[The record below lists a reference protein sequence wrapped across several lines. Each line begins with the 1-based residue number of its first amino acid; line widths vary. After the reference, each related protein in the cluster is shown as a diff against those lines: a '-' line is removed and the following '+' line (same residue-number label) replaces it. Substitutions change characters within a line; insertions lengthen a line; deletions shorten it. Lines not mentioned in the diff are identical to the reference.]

1 MSDERRNQTAGPGTA
16 LKPGAVTA
24 IDGERYLID
33 LHFQDEPQVIA
44 AYLVRGR
51 TGAILIETGPGST
64 FDALVAGIG
73 AAGLS
78 VNDLTAVYVTHIH
91 LDHAGA
97 AGLLAAI
104 NPRLT
109 VHAHPFG
116 VPHIVDPSK
125 LIASAARIYGD
136 QMDRLWG
143 KWAPID
149 TDRVKPIEH
158 GERIDL
164 GGRVLTAWHTPG
176 HARHH
181 VAFLEDHNGDLYT
194 GDVAGVQIPGAGYV
208 LAPTPPPEFDP
219 KSWADSI
226 ALMRSLQPLRLVPTH
241 FGPVSKPGERL
252 AALER
257 SLARF
262 VEIAEGSHGAGEDQV
277 RLTERLHAEIEERIA
292 DTAPGLIDRLEL
304 ASPSYMAAMGLTRY
318 LTKRTEAAAAQG
330 R

>member
-1 MSDERRNQTAGPGTA
+1 MSDERQRPGPGAGTIV
-16 LKPGAVTA
+16 KPGSVTA

-33 LHFQDEPQVIA
+33 LHFQGEPQVIA

-51 TGAILIETGPGST
+51 TGAMLIETGPGST
-64 FDALVAGIG
+64 IDALVAGIQ
-73 AAGLS
+73 AAGMA
-78 VNDLTAVYVTHIH
+78 VTDLTAVYVTHIH

-97 AGLLAAI
+97 AGLLAAM

-136 QMDRLWG
+136 QMERLWG
-143 KWAPID
+143 SWAPID
-149 TDRVKPIEH
+149 PDRVKPIEH

-194 GDVAGVQIPGAGYV
+194 GDVAGINIPGADYV

-219 KSWADSI
+219 ESWLQSI
-226 ALMRSLQPLRLVPTH
+226 ALMRSLQPLRLLPTH
-241 FGPVSKPGERL
+241 YGPAPDPGRRL
-252 AALER
+252 AALEE
-257 SLARF
+257 SIHRF
-262 VEIAEGSHGAGEDQV
+262 VEIAETSFAAGENQEQ
-277 RLTERLHAEIEERIA
+277 LTDRLHAELA
-292 DTAPGLIDRLEL
+292 AKAPSDLVDHLEL

-318 LTKRTEAAAAQG
+318 LTKRAEKAAQG
-330 R
+330 

>member
-1 MSDERRNQTAGPGTA
+1 MSEKRQHSDAGEA
-16 LKPGAVTA
+16 LKTGSATA

-33 LHFQDEPQVIA
+33 LHFQGEPQVIA
-44 AYLVRGR
+44 AYLVRGF

-64 FDALVAGIG
+64 IDALVAGIK
-73 AAGLS
+73 AAGMA
-78 VNDLTAVYVTHIH
+78 VTDLTAVYVTHIH

-97 AGLLAAI
+97 AGLLAEM

-143 KWAPID
+143 GWAPID
-149 TDRVKPIEH
+149 PDRVKPIEH

-164 GGRVLTAWHTPG
+164 GGRTLTAWHTPG

-181 VAFLEDHNGDLYT
+181 VAFLENHNGDLYT
-194 GDVAGVQIPGAGYV
+194 GDVAGINIPGADYV

-219 KSWADSI
+219 DAWLESI
-226 ALMRSLQPLRLVPTH
+226 ALMRSLQPLRLLPTH
-241 FGPVSKPGERL
+241 FGPASDPGMRL
-252 AALER
+252 AALEA
-257 SLARF
+257 SIQRF
-262 VEIAEGSHGAGEDQV
+262 VEIAEQSFAAGETQEQ
-277 RLTERLHAEIEERIA
+277 LTDRLHIEIVERSPA
-292 DTAPGLIDRLEL
+292 DLVDHLEL

-318 LTKRTEAAAAQG
+318 LTKRAEKAAQG
-330 R
+330 G